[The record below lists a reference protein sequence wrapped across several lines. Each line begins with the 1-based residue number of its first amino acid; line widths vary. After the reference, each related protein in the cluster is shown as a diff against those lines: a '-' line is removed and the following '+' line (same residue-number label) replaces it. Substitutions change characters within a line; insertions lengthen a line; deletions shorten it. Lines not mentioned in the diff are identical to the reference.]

1 MIFFYQQIDQR
12 ENMNYLLIIAI
23 LGILIFMHELGHFIF
38 AKLAG
43 IPVSVF
49 SIGFGP
55 KLYKWK
61 RKETEYCISI
71 IPLGGYIMPAVQ
83 SETEFYKIPV
93 SRRIFYTVGGPIA
106 NIILPLI
113 ILFIVNSFT
122 PGLTIAGIFTEPFI
136 KLSKYFMNVL
146 NSIPL
151 LFSKPEALSGIV
163 GIIAAGGQII
173 NSKLQN
179 AVNLLILL
187 SINLAIF
194 NMLPIPALDGGKILL
209 YLLEKIHPKLLKAQ
223 VPVTIAG
230 WVMIIGLMIYAT
242 INDVIKLIA

>member
-1 MIFFYQQIDQR
+1 
-12 ENMNYLLIIAI
+12 MNYFVIILIVGLLI
-23 LGILIFMHELGHFIF
+23 LIHELGHFIF

-43 IPVSVF
+43 IPISVF

-61 RKETEYCISI
+61 RKETEYRLSL

-83 SETEFYKIPV
+83 DEKEFYRIPV
-93 SRRIFYTVGGPIA
+93 LKRIFFTAGGPVA

-113 ILFIVNSFT
+113 VLIVMNVINYGISI
-122 PGLTIAGIFTEPFI
+122 PGIFTEPFARLL
-136 KLSKYFMNVL
+136 KYLSNIL

-173 NSKLQN
+173 NSQFRN
-179 AVNLLILL
+179 AINLLVILSL
-187 SINLAIF
+187 NLAVF

-209 YLLEKIHPKLLKAQ
+209 YLLEKIHPKFLKAQ

-230 WVMIIGLMIYAT
+230 WVLLIGLMIYAT
-242 INDVIKLIA
+242 VNDVIKLVA

>member
-1 MIFFYQQIDQR
+1 
-12 ENMNYLLIIAI
+12 MNYFFIII
-23 LGILIFMHELGHFIF
+23 IIGILIFIHELGHFVF

-43 IPVSVF
+43 IPISVF
-49 SIGFGP
+49 SVGFGP

-61 RKETEYCISI
+61 RKETEYCLSL

-83 SETEFYKIPV
+83 NENEFYKIPA
-93 SRRIFYTVGGPIA
+93 SRKIFFTAGGPAA

-113 ILFIVNSFT
+113 ILFIMNAYTSGIT
-122 PGLTIAGIFTEPFI
+122 TAGIFAEPFV
-136 KLSKYFMNVL
+136 KLFRYLTNIL

-173 NSKLQN
+173 NSKIQN

-187 SINLAIF
+187 SLNLAVF
-194 NMLPIPALDGGKILL
+194 NMLPIPALDGGKIML
-209 YLLEKIHPKLLKAQ
+209 YLLEKIHPKLLKAH

-230 WVMIIGLMIYAT
+230 WVLLIGLILYST
-242 INDVIKLIA
+242 INDVIKLFV